1 MILLIDVLRNKC
13 VGCFKNIKE
22 AMAYAKE
29 EGIQTVTVETVKEA
43 RT

>member
-22 AMAYAKE
+22 AMTYAKQE
-29 EGIQTVTVETVKEA
+29 DIKIVSFEIYKG
-43 RT
+43 